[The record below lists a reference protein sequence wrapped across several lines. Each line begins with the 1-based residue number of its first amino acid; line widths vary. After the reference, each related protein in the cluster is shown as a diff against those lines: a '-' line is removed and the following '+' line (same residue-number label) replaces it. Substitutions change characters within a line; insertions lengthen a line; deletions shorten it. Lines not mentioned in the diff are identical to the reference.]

1 MARFVLKIVQE
12 FCLWQTLSQESRL
25 KTSDGQIRQEYG
37 YETQHKHKQCLKKF
51 YVNSQI
57 NVEFIDCKLYLYY

>member
-51 YVNSQI
+51 YVNSH
-57 NVEFIDCKLYLYY
+57 VEFKDCRLYLYY

>member
-12 FCLWQTLSQESRL
+12 FCLWQALSQESRL

-51 YVNSQI
+51 YVNSH
-57 NVEFIDCKLYLYY
+57 VEFIDCRLYLYY

>member
-1 MARFVLKIVQE
+1 MARFVLNIVQE

-51 YVNSQI
+51 YVNSH
-57 NVEFIDCKLYLYY
+57 VEFIDCRLYLYY

>member
-25 KTSDGQIRQEYG
+25 KTSDDQIRQEYG

-51 YVNSQI
+51 YVNSH
-57 NVEFIDCKLYLYY
+57 VEFIDCRLYLYY

>member
-1 MARFVLKIVQE
+1 MN
-12 FCLWQTLSQESRL
+12 QESRL
-25 KTSDGQIRQEYG
+25 KTLDGQIRQEYG
-37 YETQHKHKQCLKKF
+37 YETHHKHKQCLKKF